1 MFIKKLF
8 SFLLL
13 ILVVSCSTLDSS
25 KIAPGYKEAF
35 DSIKLIVFGDN
46 SRLFNYEDIN
56 KIPYAS
62 ILLKIGKGP
71 EGLLILESENKGK
84 STWVSADDVRFLMQ
98 DGRITQT
105 SGLNNNLTDLIF
117 PDSVQGLPQ
126 ETQNFIIYYSY
137 DFPFLSALK
146 VKISRKY
153 LGKVKVNL
161 ASGPKE
167 LHYVEEVIHNKEIGW
182 RANNKYWL
190 DEENFVWKSEQQI
203 SPKLPNIK
211 YEVTKKPS

>member
-46 SRLFNYEDIN
+46 SRLFSYEDIN

-117 PDSVQGLPQ
+117 PDS
-126 ETQNFIIYYSY
+126 ES
-137 DFPFLSALK
+137 K
-146 VKISRKY
+146 
-153 LGKVKVNL
+153 
-161 ASGPKE
+161 
-167 LHYVEEVIHNKEIGW
+167 
-182 RANNKYWL
+182 ANTL
-190 DEENFVWKSEQQI
+190 
-203 SPKLPNIK
+203 LL
-211 YEVTKKPS
+211 